1 MSDTPAFLT
10 RANEVLLNVYQYWPV
25 QFKKGK
31 GVYLYDTDGKK
42 YLDFGAGIAVSSL
55 GHGHPKLTKAIRD
68 QAKDLLLDLCY
79 VAGPARIKAAEDML
93 SRSDFDQIFFCNSGA
108 EAVESALKTARKWA
122 KETKGDDCT
131 EIIYVKGSFHGRT
144 MFALSVIGQEDY
156 RKGFAPF
163 VPGTHEAEFNNLD
176 SFKKIIDE
184 RGGDKIASIILEPV
198 LGEGGIQP
206 ATLDFLEGLR
216 ALCNTHDIALIFDE
230 VQCGIGR
237 TGKLHAYQQY
247 GVVPDLITWAKGMGG
262 GFPVGAFAGKRRF
275 TSHITH
281 GNHGGTY
288 GGNPL
293 SSRVISTVVTTI
305 AEPKFLKN
313 VEKTG
318 KVLKDGLNDIAR
330 KTNRISNIRGMGMML
345 AADYEGGN
353 VKDLIKACLKE
364 GLIVLSCGNNSLR
377 IVPPL
382 TLTPKEAKKGLAIL
396 ETVLEAQK
404 I

>member
-1 MSDTPAFLT
+1 MSANFLD
-10 RANEVLLNVYQYWPV
+10 RANDILINVYQYWPV

-55 GHGHPKLTKAIRD
+55 GHGHPKLTKAIKD
-68 QAKDLLLDLCY
+68 QSKELLLDLCY
-79 VAGPARIKAAEDML
+79 VANPARIKAAEDLL
-93 SRSDFDQIFFCNSGA
+93 SRSDFDQIYFCNSGA
-108 EAVESALKTARKWA
+108 EAVEGALKTARKWA
-122 KETKGDDCT
+122 KETKGDQCT
-131 EIIYVKGSFHGRT
+131 EVIYVRGSFHGRT
-144 MFALSVIGQEDY
+144 MFALSVNGQEDY
-156 RKGFAPF
+156 RKGFDPF
-163 VPGTHEAEFNNLD
+163 IPGTHEAEFNSLAT
-176 SFKKIIDE
+176 FKTIVDQ
-184 RGGDKIASIILEPV
+184 RGGDKIAAIILEPV
-198 LGEGGIQP
+198 LGEGGIMP

-216 ALCNTHDIALIFDE
+216 ALCDTHDIALIFDE

-237 TGKLHAYQQY
+237 TGKLHAYQHY

-293 SSRVISTVVTTI
+293 ASRVVSTVVTEI
-305 AEPKFLKN
+305 ADPKFLKN
-313 VEKTG
+313 VESTG
-318 KVLKDGLNDIAR
+318 KILRDGLNDIAR
-330 KTNRISNIRGMGMML
+330 KTNRISNVRGLGMMI

-353 VKDLIKACLKE
+353 VKDIVKACLKE
-364 GLIVLSCGNNSLR
+364 GLIVLSCGKNSLR

-382 TLTPKEAKKGLAIL
+382 ILTAKEAKKGLSIL
-396 ETVLEAQK
+396 QKVLEAQK
-404 I
+404 L